1 MEKVLEV
8 AVTHRLEPLWQ
19 HLGDAL
25 VALHQLH
32 QLVYKEP
39 WPKEQACELV
49 DQIHEAWSAL
59 VGLNDGVFR
68 MELVSKV
75 APIHGCPSEHGC
87 SKEEDGGKTVVQLA
101 RVRCCLES
109 QWACS

>member
-25 VALHQLH
+25 VALRQLH

-75 APIHGCPSEHGC
+75 APSMDAQANTGAPRRRIGA
-87 SKEEDGGKTVVQLA
+87 KV
-101 RVRCCLES
+101 
-109 QWACS
+109 